1 MGFVFS
7 ETGAAPCRLLGQ
19 RLAAWSHGGGALM
32 IPALGF
38 RLELVLRE
46 TNASEFVL
54 QVRVLPETSVAWA
67 SKFS

>member
-1 MGFVFS
+1 
-7 ETGAAPCRLLGQ
+7 
-19 RLAAWSHGGGALM
+19 M

-54 QVRVLPETSVAWA
+54 QVRVLPETSAAWVLNFLLVGLLFEHVLA
-67 SKFS
+67 RI